1 MGTEVMNWIIEA
13 TVGDF
18 TAYLDDNDKVTTS
31 IKKAALFDSEELAV
45 NHIDD
50 RGYWIGNTPVV
61 LANMSNTKLGA
72 KYPNHSFR
80 AVNISI
86 IQEEIPNDT
95 IVSIVDNNNWNFV
108 SPGFYVSKCG
118 RHSYVSSV

>member
-1 MGTEVMNWIIEA
+1 MNWIIEA

-18 TAYLDDNDKVTTS
+18 TAYLDDNDKVTAA
-31 IKKAALFDSEELAV
+31 IDKAALFDSEELAV

-61 LANMSNTKLGA
+61 LASMGTTRLNA

-108 SPGFYVSKCG
+108 SPGFYVSADG
-118 RHSYVSSV
+118 RHNYISSV